1 MIKILYLEE
10 SSYNNKNIMIDELFD
25 FPFYDWEQKLNNQP
39 FLKQPYGNLW
49 ENYTWGEVGIMSR
62 KLATGLKSMGLKNKS
77 HIGLV
82 SKNCR
87 EWIIADL
94 AISMAG
100 HISVPFFPTLKSH
113 EIEKLLDFGDVD
125 ALFVGKLENWEEM
138 KKGVR
143 DDMPIISFPHYKNHS
158 KILKGEKWFDFIE
171 RFEPQTENFQ
181 PKLNDVWTIIFT
193 SGTTGDPKGV
203 VLTYETLYNTK
214 RITEDGN
221 PLKVD
226 FSGKNDFI
234 SYMPL
239 NHIFE
244 RVVIEHTAFR
254 FGGTIS
260 FVESLESFAKN
271 LSDVQPTAFQG
282 VPRIYS
288 KFQEKILEKM
298 PQKKL
303 TSLLKIPIIS
313 WLVKRKLKNALGMS
327 RVKAV
332 VTGAAAMPLELLDWY
347 KTIGIYITNGYGMTE
362 NCATCTNLNPYQPLG
377 RGSVGKPTPG
387 VDLKISD
394 QGEIL
399 MKGPFI
405 LSEYYKNEEI
415 TKETLK
421 DGWLHTGDKGHIDN
435 DGFLYITGRVKDMF
449 KTSKG
454 KYIEPGVLE
463 SYFGKINDFSQIC
476 VVGLNCIQPI
486 LLAVPTE
493 IAVQNKDIVSEKL
506 SKVLIDV
513 NEKLDNYKKISKI
526 ILVKEDW
533 VPENGMTTPT
543 LKIKRAKI
551 DEKFSPMYTDWEKS
565 EKTVIW
571 E

>member
-1 MIKILYLEE
+1 
-10 SSYNNKNIMIDELFD
+10 MIDELFD
-25 FPFYDWEQKLNNQP
+25 FPFYNWEKKLKNKP
-39 FLKQPYGNLW
+39 FLKQPFGNLW
-49 ENYTWGEVGIMSR
+49 ENYTWDQVGNMAR
-62 KLATGLKSMGLKNKS
+62 KLSTGLKSMGLPEKS

-94 AISMAG
+94 AISMSG
-100 HISVPFFPTLKSH
+100 HISVPFFPTLKSY
-113 EIEKLLDFGDVD
+113 EIEKLLDFGDVS

-138 KKGVR
+138 KQGVR
-143 DDMPIISFPHYKNHS
+143 DDMPIIAFPHYKDHS
-158 KILKGEKWFDFIE
+158 KISEGKQWYDFINE
-171 RFEPQTENFQ
+171 FDAQTEDFK
-181 PKLNDVWTIIFT
+181 PKLKDIWTIIFT

-226 FSGKNDFI
+226 FSGNNDFI

-244 RVVIEHTAFR
+244 RVVIEHSAFR

-260 FVESLESFAKN
+260 FVESLETFGQN
-271 LSDVQPTAFQG
+271 LNDVKPTAFQG

-288 KFQEKILEKM
+288 KFQEKILMKM
-298 PQKKL
+298 SQKKL
-303 TSLLKIPIIS
+303 STLLKIPIIS
-313 WLVKRKLKNALGMS
+313 FILKKKLRGALGMS
-327 RVKAV
+327 RVRSL
-332 VTGAAAMPLELLDWY
+332 VTGAAAMPLELRDWY
-347 KTIGIYITNGYGMTE
+347 KSIGIYITNGYGMTE

-377 RGSVGKPTPG
+377 RGSVGKATSG
-387 VDLKISD
+387 VDLKISE

-399 MKGPFI
+399 MKGPFT
-405 LSEYYKNEEI
+405 LTCYYKNEEI
-415 TKETLK
+415 TNQTLR
-421 DGWLHTGDKGHIDN
+421 DGWLYTGDKGYIDD
-435 DGFLYITGRVKDMF
+435 DGFLYITGRVKDIF

-463 SYFGKINDFSQIC
+463 TYFGNINEFSQLC
-476 VVGLNCIQPI
+476 VVGLACDQP
-486 LLAVPTE
+486 LLMAVPSE
-493 IAVQNKDIVSEKL
+493 LAIKNKESVSIKL
-506 SKVLIDV
+506 AKILEEV

-551 DEKFSPMYTDWEKS
+551 DEKFSDKYGEWEKS
-565 EKTVIW
+565 ENTVIW

>member
-421 DGWLHTGDKGHIDN
+421 NGWLHTGDKGHIDN

-476 VVGLNCIQPI
+476 VVGLNCTQPI

-493 IAVQNKDIVSEKL
+493 IAVQNKDVVSEKL

>member
-1 MIKILYLEE
+1 
-10 SSYNNKNIMIDELFD
+10 MIDELFD

-476 VVGLNCIQPI
+476 VVGLNCTQPI

-551 DEKFSPMYTDWEKS
+551 DEKFSPMYSDWEKS

>member
-1 MIKILYLEE
+1 
-10 SSYNNKNIMIDELFD
+10 MIDELFD
-25 FPFYDWEQKLNNQP
+25 FPFYKWEEKLKNKP
-39 FLKQPYGNLW
+39 FLKQPFGDLW
-49 ENYTWGEVGIMSR
+49 ENYTWEQVGNMAR
-62 KLATGLKSMGLKNKS
+62 KLSTGLKSMGLPEKS

-94 AISMAG
+94 AISMSG
-100 HISVPFFPTLKSH
+100 HISVPFFPTLKSY
-113 EIEKLLDFGDVD
+113 EIEKLLDFGDVS

-138 KKGVR
+138 KQGVR
-143 DDMPIISFPHYKNHS
+143 DDMPIIAFPHYKDHS
-158 KILKGEKWFDFIE
+158 KVSEGKQWYDFINE
-171 RFEPQTENFQ
+171 FDPQNEDFK
-181 PKLNDVWTIIFT
+181 PKLKDIWTIIFT

-226 FSGKNDFI
+226 FSGNNDFI

-244 RVVIEHTAFR
+244 RVVIEHSAFR

-260 FVESLESFAKN
+260 FVESLETFGQN
-271 LSDVQPTAFQG
+271 LNDVKPTAFQG

-288 KFQEKILEKM
+288 KFQEKILMKM
-298 PQKKL
+298 SQKKL
-303 TSLLKIPIIS
+303 STLLKIPIIS
-313 WLVKRKLKNALGMS
+313 FILKKKLRGALGMS
-327 RVKAV
+327 RVRSL

-347 KTIGIYITNGYGMTE
+347 KSIGIYITNGYGMTE

-377 RGSVGKPTPG
+377 RGSVGKATSG
-387 VDLKISD
+387 VDLKISE

-399 MKGPFI
+399 MKGPFT
-405 LSEYYKNEEI
+405 LTCYYKNEEI
-415 TKETLK
+415 TNQTLR
-421 DGWLHTGDKGHIDN
+421 DGWLYTGDKGYIDD
-435 DGFLYITGRVKDMF
+435 DGFLYITGRVKDIF

-463 SYFGKINDFSQIC
+463 TYFGNINEFSQLC
-476 VVGLNCIQPI
+476 VVGLACDQP
-486 LLAVPTE
+486 LLMAVPSE
-493 IAVQNKDIVSEKL
+493 LAIKNKESVSIKL
-506 SKVLIDV
+506 AKILEEV

-551 DEKFSPMYTDWEKS
+551 DEKFSDKYGEWEKS
-565 EKTVIW
+565 ENTVIW

>member
-1 MIKILYLEE
+1 
-10 SSYNNKNIMIDELFD
+10 
-25 FPFYDWEQKLNNQP
+25 
-39 FLKQPYGNLW
+39 
-49 ENYTWGEVGIMSR
+49 
-62 KLATGLKSMGLKNKS
+62 MGLPEKS

-94 AISMAG
+94 AISMSG
-100 HISVPFFPTLKSH
+100 HISVPFFPTLKSY
-113 EIEKLLDFGDVD
+113 EIEKLLDFGDVS

-138 KKGVR
+138 KQGVR
-143 DDMPIISFPHYKNHS
+143 DDMPIIAFPHYKDHS
-158 KILKGEKWFDFIE
+158 KISEGKQWYDFINE
-171 RFEPQTENFQ
+171 FDAQTEDFK
-181 PKLNDVWTIIFT
+181 PKLKDIWTIIFT

-226 FSGKNDFI
+226 FSGNNDFI

-244 RVVIEHTAFR
+244 RVVIEHSAFR

-260 FVESLESFAKN
+260 FVESLETFGQN
-271 LSDVQPTAFQG
+271 LNDVKPTAFQG

-288 KFQEKILEKM
+288 KFQEKILMKM
-298 PQKKL
+298 SQKKL
-303 TSLLKIPIIS
+303 STLLKIPIIS
-313 WLVKRKLKNALGMS
+313 FILKKKLRGALGMS
-327 RVKAV
+327 RVRSL

-347 KTIGIYITNGYGMTE
+347 KSIGIYITNGYGMTE

-377 RGSVGKPTPG
+377 RGSVGKATSG
-387 VDLKISD
+387 VDLKISE

-399 MKGPFI
+399 MKGPFT
-405 LSEYYKNEEI
+405 LTCYYKNEEI
-415 TKETLK
+415 TNQTLR
-421 DGWLHTGDKGHIDN
+421 DGWLYTGDKGYIDD
-435 DGFLYITGRVKDMF
+435 DGFLYITGRVKDIF

-463 SYFGKINDFSQIC
+463 TYFGNINEFSQLC
-476 VVGLNCIQPI
+476 VVGLACDQP
-486 LLAVPTE
+486 LLMAVPSE
-493 IAVQNKDIVSEKL
+493 LAIKNKESVSIKL
-506 SKVLIDV
+506 AKILEEV

-551 DEKFSPMYTDWEKS
+551 DEKFSDKYGEWEKS
-565 EKTVIW
+565 ENTVIW

>member
-1 MIKILYLEE
+1 
-10 SSYNNKNIMIDELFD
+10 MIDELFD
-25 FPFYDWEQKLNNQP
+25 FPFYKWEEKLKNKP
-39 FLKQPYGNLW
+39 FLKQPFGDLW
-49 ENYTWGEVGIMSR
+49 ENYTWEQVGNMAR
-62 KLATGLKSMGLKNKS
+62 KLSTGLKSMGLPEKS

-94 AISMAG
+94 ASSMSG
-100 HISVPFFPTLKSH
+100 HISVPFFPTLKSY
-113 EIEKLLDFGDVD
+113 EIEKLLDFGDVS

-138 KKGVR
+138 KQGVR
-143 DDMPIISFPHYKNHS
+143 DDMPIIAFPHYKDHS
-158 KILKGEKWFDFIE
+158 KISEGKQWYDFINE
-171 RFEPQTENFQ
+171 FDPQTEDFK
-181 PKLNDVWTIIFT
+181 PKLKDIWTIIFT

-226 FSGKNDFI
+226 FSGNNDFI

-244 RVVIEHTAFR
+244 RVVSEHSAFR

-260 FVESLESFAKN
+260 FVESLETFGQN
-271 LSDVQPTAFQG
+271 LNDVKPTAFQG

-288 KFQEKILEKM
+288 KFQEKILMKM
-298 PQKKL
+298 SQKKL
-303 TSLLKIPIIS
+303 STLLKIPIIS
-313 WLVKRKLKNALGMS
+313 FILKKKLRGALGMS
-327 RVKAV
+327 RVRSL

-347 KTIGIYITNGYGMTE
+347 KSIGIYITNGYGMTE

-377 RGSVGKPTPG
+377 RGSVGKATSG
-387 VDLKISD
+387 VDLKISE

-399 MKGPFI
+399 MKGPFT
-405 LSEYYKNEEI
+405 LTCYYKNEEI
-415 TKETLK
+415 TNQTLR
-421 DGWLHTGDKGHIDN
+421 DGWLYTGDKGYIDD
-435 DGFLYITGRVKDMF
+435 DGFLYITGRVKDIF

-463 SYFGKINDFSQIC
+463 TYFGNINEFSQLC
-476 VVGLNCIQPI
+476 VVGLACDQP
-486 LLAVPTE
+486 LLMAVPSE
-493 IAVQNKDIVSEKL
+493 LAIKNKESVSIKL
-506 SKVLIDV
+506 AKILEEV

-551 DEKFSPMYTDWEKS
+551 DEKFSDKYGEWEKS
-565 EKTVIW
+565 ENTVIW

>member
-25 FPFYDWEQKLNNQP
+25 FPFYDWEQKLSNQP

-62 KLATGLKSMGLKNKS
+62 KLANGLKSMGLKNKS

-303 TSLLKIPIIS
+303 TSLLKIPVIS

-421 DGWLHTGDKGHIDN
+421 NGWLHTGDKGHIDN

-476 VVGLNCIQPI
+476 VVGLNCTQPI

-493 IAVQNKDIVSEKL
+493 IAVQNKGVVSEKL

-526 ILVKEDW
+526 ILVREDW
-533 VPENGMTTPT
+533 IPENGMTTPT

-551 DEKFSPMYTDWEKS
+551 DEKFSPMYNDWEKS
-565 EKTVIW
+565 EKTIIW

>member
-1 MIKILYLEE
+1 
-10 SSYNNKNIMIDELFD
+10 MIDELFD
-25 FPFYDWEQKLNNQP
+25 FPFYQWEQKLQDKP
-39 FLKQPYGNLW
+39 FLKQPFGDLW
-49 ENYTWGEVGIMSR
+49 EDYSWGEVGNMAR
-62 KLATGLKSMGLKNKS
+62 KLANGLKSLNLPEKS

-87 EWIIADL
+87 EWIVADL

-100 HISVPFFPTLKSH
+100 YISVPFFPTLKSN
-113 EIEKLLDFGDVD
+113 EIKKLLDFGDVD

-143 DDMPIISFPHYKNHS
+143 DDMPIITFPHYKDHS
-158 KILKGEKWFDFIE
+158 EVKEGKQWFDFINS
-171 RFEPQTENFQ
+171 FEPMSENFQ
-181 PKLNDVWTIIFT
+181 PKLTDVWTIIFT

-221 PLKVD
+221 PLNVD

-244 RVVIEHTAFR
+244 RVVIEHVAFR
-254 FGGTIS
+254 YGGTIS
-260 FVESLESFAKN
+260 FVESLETFGKN
-271 LSDVQPTAFQG
+271 LNDVQPTAFQG

-288 KFQEKILEKM
+288 KFQEKILMKM

-303 TSLLKIPIIS
+303 NTFLKIPIIS
-313 WLVKRKLKNALGMS
+313 WIIKKKLTGALGMS
-327 RVKAV
+327 RAKAL

-347 KTIGIYITNGYGMTE
+347 KSIGIFITNGYGMTE
-362 NCATCTNLNPYQPLG
+362 NCATCTNLDPYQPLG
-377 RGSVGKPTPG
+377 RGSVGRPTAG
-387 VDLKISD
+387 VDLKISEE
-394 QGEIL
+394 GEIL
-399 MKGPFI
+399 MKGPFT
-405 LSEYYKNEEI
+405 LREYYKNEEI
-415 TKETLK
+415 TKETLR
-421 DGWLHTGDKGHIDN
+421 DGWLHTGDKGKIDD
-435 DGFLYITGRVKDMF
+435 DGFLYITGRIKDMF

-463 SYFGKINDFSQIC
+463 AYFGNVNEFSQSCI
-476 VVGLNCIQPI
+476 VGLNCTQPL
-486 LLAVPTE
+486 LLAVPSE
-493 IAVQNKDIVSEKL
+493 SALNNKEAVSEKL
-506 SKVLIDV
+506 EKVLEDV
-513 NEKLDNYKKISKI
+513 NSKLDNYKKISNI

-533 VPENGMTTPT
+533 IPENGMTTPT

-551 DEKFSPMYTDWEKS
+551 DEKFSDQYGEWEKN
-565 EKTVIW
+565 EKSVIW

>member
-1 MIKILYLEE
+1 
-10 SSYNNKNIMIDELFD
+10 MIDELFD
-25 FPFYDWEQKLNNQP
+25 FPFYNWEQKLSDKP
-39 FLKQPYGNLW
+39 FLRQPYGELW
-49 ENYTWGEVGIMSR
+49 ENYTWSEVGVMAR

-94 AISMAG
+94 AISMAD

-113 EIEKLLDFGDVD
+113 EIEKLLEFGDVD

-158 KILKGEKWFDFIE
+158 EIHRGEKWFDFIE
-171 RFEPQTENFQ
+171 KFEPQTENYQ
-181 PKLNDVWTIIFT
+181 PKLNDIWTIIFT

-221 PLKVD
+221 PLKVN
-226 FSGKNDFI
+226 FNGNNDFI

-288 KFQEKILEKM
+288 KFQEKILEKI

-303 TSLLKIPIIS
+303 STLLKIPIIS
-313 WLVKRKLKNALGMS
+313 WLIKRKLKSGLGMS

-332 VTGAAAMPLELLDWY
+332 VTGAAAMPIELLDWY

-405 LSEYYKNEEI
+405 LSCYYKNDEI

-421 DGWLHTGDKGHIDN
+421 DGWLHTGDKGHIDD

-476 VVGLNCIQPI
+476 IVGLNCTQPI

-493 IAVQNKDIVSEKL
+493 LAINDKETVTDKL
-506 SKVLIDV
+506 KKILDDV
-513 NEKLDNYKKISKI
+513 NSKLDNYKKISKI
-526 ILVKEDW
+526 VLVKEDW

-551 DEKFSPMYTDWEKS
+551 DEKFSSMYDGWEKS
-565 EKTVIW
+565 EMKVIW

>member
-1 MIKILYLEE
+1 MIKILYLDE

-298 PQKKL
+298 PQKIL
-303 TSLLKIPIIS
+303 TSLLKIPVIS

-421 DGWLHTGDKGHIDN
+421 NGWLHTGDKGHIDN

-476 VVGLNCIQPI
+476 VVGLNCTQPI

-493 IAVQNKDIVSEKL
+493 IAVQNKGVVSEKL

-526 ILVKEDW
+526 ILVREDW

-551 DEKFSPMYTDWEKS
+551 DEKFSPMYTDWEKN

>member
-1 MIKILYLEE
+1 
-10 SSYNNKNIMIDELFD
+10 MIDELFD
-25 FPFYDWEQKLNNQP
+25 FPFYNWEKKLKNKP
-39 FLKQPYGNLW
+39 FLKQPFGSLW
-49 ENYTWGEVGIMSR
+49 ENYTWDQVGNMAR
-62 KLATGLKSMGLKNKS
+62 KLSTGLKSMGLPEKS

-100 HISVPFFPTLKSH
+100 HISVPFFPTLKSY
-113 EIEKLLDFGDVD
+113 EIEKLLDFGDVN

-143 DDMPIISFPHYKNHS
+143 DDMPIIAFPHYKDHS
-158 KILKGEKWFDFIE
+158 KVSEGRQWYDFIDQ
-171 RFEPQTENFQ
+171 FDPQTEDFK
-181 PKLNDVWTIIFT
+181 PKLKDIWTIIFT

-226 FSGKNDFI
+226 FSGNNDFI

-244 RVVIEHTAFR
+244 RVVIEHSAFR

-260 FVESLESFAKN
+260 FVESLETFGQN
-271 LSDVQPTAFQG
+271 LNDVKPTAFQG

-288 KFQEKILEKM
+288 KFQEKILMKM
-298 PQKKL
+298 PQKRL
-303 TSLLKIPIIS
+303 TTLLKIPIIS
-313 WLVKRKLKNALGMS
+313 FLIKKKLRGALGMS
-327 RVKAV
+327 RVRSL

-347 KTIGIYITNGYGMTE
+347 KSIGIYITNGYGMTE

-377 RGSVGKPTPG
+377 RGSVGKATSG
-387 VDLKISD
+387 VDLKISE

-399 MKGPFI
+399 MKGPFT
-405 LSEYYKNEEI
+405 LTCYYKNEEI
-415 TKETLK
+415 TKETLR
-421 DGWLHTGDKGHIDN
+421 DGWLYTGDKGYIDD

-463 SYFGKINDFSQIC
+463 AYFGNINEFSQLC
-476 VVGLNCIQPI
+476 VVGLNCDQPL
-486 LLAVPTE
+486 LLAVPSE
-493 IAVQNKDIVSEKL
+493 LAIKNKDSVSEKL
-506 SKVLIDV
+506 TKVLEEV
-513 NEKLDNYKKISKI
+513 NGKLDNYKKISNI

-551 DEKFSPMYTDWEKS
+551 DEKFSDKYVEWEKS
-565 EKTVIW
+565 DKTVIW

>member
-1 MIKILYLEE
+1 
-10 SSYNNKNIMIDELFD
+10 
-25 FPFYDWEQKLNNQP
+25 
-39 FLKQPYGNLW
+39 
-49 ENYTWGEVGIMSR
+49 
-62 KLATGLKSMGLKNKS
+62 
-77 HIGLV
+77 
-82 SKNCR
+82 
-87 EWIIADL
+87 
-94 AISMAG
+94 
-100 HISVPFFPTLKSH
+100 
-113 EIEKLLDFGDVD
+113 
-125 ALFVGKLENWEEM
+125 
-138 KKGVR
+138 
-143 DDMPIISFPHYKNHS
+143 MPIISFPHYKNHS

-476 VVGLNCIQPI
+476 VVGLNCTQPI

>member
-1 MIKILYLEE
+1 
-10 SSYNNKNIMIDELFD
+10 MIDELFD

-77 HIGLV
+77 HVGLV

-476 VVGLNCIQPI
+476 IVGLNCTQPI

-493 IAVQNKDIVSEKL
+493 IAVQNKDVVSEKL
-506 SKVLIDV
+506 SKVLIDI

-526 ILVKEDW
+526 ILVREDW

-551 DEKFSPMYTDWEKS
+551 DEKFSPMYNNWEKS

>member
-1 MIKILYLEE
+1 
-10 SSYNNKNIMIDELFD
+10 MIDELFD
-25 FPFYDWEQKLNNQP
+25 FPFYKWEEKLKNKP
-39 FLKQPYGNLW
+39 FLKQPFGDLW
-49 ENYTWGEVGIMSR
+49 ENYTWEQVGNMAR
-62 KLATGLKSMGLKNKS
+62 KLSTGLKSMGLPEKS

-94 AISMAG
+94 AISMSG
-100 HISVPFFPTLKSH
+100 HISVPFFPTLKSY
-113 EIEKLLDFGDVD
+113 EIEKLLDFGDVS

-138 KKGVR
+138 KQGVR
-143 DDMPIISFPHYKNHS
+143 DDMPIIAFPHYKDHS
-158 KILKGEKWFDFIE
+158 KISEGKQWYDFINE
-171 RFEPQTENFQ
+171 FDAQTEDFK
-181 PKLNDVWTIIFT
+181 PKLKDIWTIIFT

-226 FSGKNDFI
+226 FSGNNDFI

-244 RVVIEHTAFR
+244 RVVIEHSAFR

-260 FVESLESFAKN
+260 FVESLETFGQN
-271 LSDVQPTAFQG
+271 LNDVKPTAFQG

-288 KFQEKILEKM
+288 KFQEKILMKM
-298 PQKKL
+298 SQKKL
-303 TSLLKIPIIS
+303 STLLKIPIIS
-313 WLVKRKLKNALGMS
+313 FILKKKLRGALGMS
-327 RVKAV
+327 RVRSL

-347 KTIGIYITNGYGMTE
+347 KSIGIYITNGYGMTE

-377 RGSVGKPTPG
+377 RGSVGKATSG
-387 VDLKISD
+387 VDLKISE

-399 MKGPFI
+399 MKGPFT
-405 LSEYYKNEEI
+405 LTCYYKNEEI
-415 TKETLK
+415 TKETLR
-421 DGWLHTGDKGHIDN
+421 DGWLYTGDKGYIDD

-463 SYFGKINDFSQIC
+463 TYFGNINEFSQLC
-476 VVGLNCIQPI
+476 VVGLACDQP
-486 LLAVPTE
+486 LLMAVPSE
-493 IAVQNKDIVSEKL
+493 LAIKNKESVSIKL
-506 SKVLIDV
+506 AKILEEV

-551 DEKFSPMYTDWEKS
+551 DEKFSDKYGEWEKS
-565 EKTVIW
+565 ENTVIW

>member
-1 MIKILYLEE
+1 
-10 SSYNNKNIMIDELFD
+10 MIDELFD
-25 FPFYDWEQKLNNQP
+25 FPFYQWEQKLQDKP
-39 FLKQPYGNLW
+39 FLKQPFGDLW
-49 ENYTWGEVGIMSR
+49 EDYSWGEVGNMAR
-62 KLATGLKSMGLKNKS
+62 KLANGLKSLNLPEKS

-87 EWIIADL
+87 EWIVADL

-100 HISVPFFPTLKSH
+100 YISVPFFPTLKSN
-113 EIEKLLDFGDVD
+113 EIKKLLDFGDVD

-143 DDMPIISFPHYKNHS
+143 DDMPIITFPHYRDHS
-158 KILKGEKWFDFIE
+158 EVKEGKQWFDFINS
-171 RFEPQTENFQ
+171 FEPMSENFQ
-181 PKLNDVWTIIFT
+181 PKLTDVWTIIFT

-221 PLKVD
+221 PLNVD

-244 RVVIEHTAFR
+244 RVVIEHVAFR
-254 FGGTIS
+254 YGGTIS
-260 FVESLESFAKN
+260 FVESLETFGKN
-271 LSDVQPTAFQG
+271 LNDVQPTAFQG

-288 KFQEKILEKM
+288 KFQEKILMKM

-303 TSLLKIPIIS
+303 NTFLKIPIIS
-313 WLVKRKLKNALGMS
+313 WLIKKKLTGALGMS
-327 RVKAV
+327 RAKAL

-347 KTIGIYITNGYGMTE
+347 KSIGIFITNGYGMTE
-362 NCATCTNLNPYQPLG
+362 NCATCTNLDPYQPLG
-377 RGSVGKPTPG
+377 RGSVGRPTAG

-394 QGEIL
+394 EGEIL
-399 MKGPFI
+399 MKGPFT
-405 LSEYYKNEEI
+405 LREYYKNEEI
-415 TKETLK
+415 TKETLR
-421 DGWLHTGDKGHIDN
+421 DGWLHTGDKGKIDD
-435 DGFLYITGRVKDMF
+435 DGFLYITGRIKDMF

-463 SYFGKINDFSQIC
+463 AYFGNVNEFSQSCI
-476 VVGLNCIQPI
+476 VGLNCTQPL
-486 LLAVPTE
+486 LLAVPSE
-493 IAVQNKDIVSEKL
+493 SALNNKEAVSEKL
-506 SKVLIDV
+506 EKVLKDV
-513 NEKLDNYKKISKI
+513 NSKLDNYKKISNI

-533 VPENGMTTPT
+533 IPENGMTTPT

-551 DEKFSPMYTDWEKS
+551 DEKFSDQYGEWEKN
-565 EKTVIW
+565 EKSVIW